1 MKKLL
6 ASTLAILMTAS
17 LLTACGDS
25 DDSSSSKADSSSAA
39 AASTS
44 SAADESS
51 AAESA
56 AESEA
61 ESAAESAAESSA
73 DSESEADA
81 PKDISEMPETLKNLD
96 NASFTFST
104 DMDVDD
110 FVGPFAED
118 KGNGAYTSDTGESHV
133 ELSIEELEGIPMLR
147 VQTLD
152 KDEYGDYMIP
162 KIRFDMA
169 KLFAGQEE
177 DLPKIFT
184 IKMDIVTKAVG
195 NFTAD
200 DGTESLVPGNFL
212 GAVATQPT
220 DGNGSNSWNQ
230 LIEFSE
236 SEWTSEWGSYEV
248 VVRPGIKPAAVFAD
262 STDAQY
268 LSIMRW
274 GMPNEADFYIADIV
288 FEDEDGNVIECNY
301 GK

>member
-39 AASTS
+39 ASTS
-44 SAADESS
+44 SAAEESS
-51 AAESA
+51 VAESTA
-56 AESEA
+56 ASEA
-61 ESAAESAAESSA
+61 ESTAESAAESSA
-73 DSESEADA
+73 DSASEADA
-81 PKDISEMPETLKNLD
+81 PKDISEMPATLKNID
-96 NASFTFST
+96 NASFTFTT
-104 DMDVDD
+104 DMNVED

-133 ELSIEELEGIPMLR
+133 ELTIEELEGIPMLR

-162 KIRFDMA
+162 KIRFDMS

-195 NFTAD
+195 TFTAD

-212 GAVATQPT
+212 GALCTQPT
-220 DGNGSNSWNQ
+220 DGNGGNSWNQ
-230 LIEFSE
+230 LLEFSE
-236 SEWTSEWGSYEV
+236 AEWTSEWGSYEIV
-248 VVRPGIKPAAVFAD
+248 IRPGIKPAATFVD

-268 LSIMRW
+268 LSLMRW

-288 FEDEDGNVIECNY
+288 FEDEDGNIIECNY